1 MINPGDVIGS
11 NVEVIEVLRDT
22 GVDGF
27 SVARLRDFGRER
39 VGLRWNGDSGNKGA
53 PTMHGRPRWFLMP
66 EEVAGILVDHYARTD
81 SAAA

>member
-1 MINPGDVIGS
+1 MVNPGEVTGS
-11 NVEVIEVLRDT
+11 NVDVIEVLRDT
-22 GVDGF
+22 GVNGF

-53 PTMHGRPRWFLMP
+53 PTMHGRPRWFLVP
-66 EEVAGILVDHYARTD
+66 EEVAAILVDHYRGQD